1 MNVPDGKSSYFTDV
15 RYIQAFSDVHTPF
28 SLGMGKVPS
37 REPSGSKK
45 TETIICSGGILYE
58 TYPFQVA
65 ENVREPFWLAE
76 GFETSKESDGWT
88 GGVDAKQTMGK
99 KRRDNPAIAMIHRI
113 LLQISEPMKNAII
126 VRGLPVRIGFVVAQ

>member
-1 MNVPDGKSSYFTDV
+1 M
-15 RYIQAFSDVHTPF
+15 PF

-37 REPSGSKK
+37 REPSGSKN

-65 ENVREPFWLAE
+65 ENVKEPFRPAE

-88 GGVDAKQTMGK
+88 GGVDAIQTMGK
-99 KRRDNPAIAMIHRI
+99 KRRDSPASTMIHCI
-113 LLQISEPMKNAII
+113 LLQSSELMKNVII